1 MTSTVS
7 QGKVTTTD
15 GIALSAGF
23 DAIGFDLDG
32 VVYRG
37 PLPVPGAPETLNEL
51 HRRGIRLGYVTNNAQ
66 RPPKVVADQLTG
78 FGIDC
83 EAQDIVTSA
92 QATARLMGEALPS
105 GAEVL
110 VVGSLALVD
119 EVAAVGLVPA
129 AQSSPDTAAVIV
141 GFDPGLTWDQLNE
154 GCYAVQRGAVFYAC
168 NGDLTRPTDKGL
180 APGTGAVLL
189 AMGQALHVAPIMGG
203 KPARPLLDEARRRL
217 GAERP
222 LFVGDR
228 LDTDV
233 EGAHVAGWASLFV
246 LSGGNGPADLLAAPP
261 ARRPGYLAADVCGLL
276 EAPRVAVQ
284 DGETWR
290 CGQALAHAAF
300 DLAVVVDGP
309 LGTVGERLDALWA
322 VAHVAWRWAD
332 EGVTVD
338 AATALARI
346 GDVWHTANLV
356 P

>member
-1 MTSTVS
+1 M
-7 QGKVTTTD
+7 TTTD
-15 GIALSAGF
+15 GTLLSAGF

-66 RPPKVVADQLTG
+66 RPPRAVADQLIG

-92 QATARLMGEALPS
+92 QATAHLMGDALPS

-110 VVGSLALVD
+110 VVGSSALVD
-119 EVAAVGLVPA
+119 EVAAVGLVPVT
-129 AQSSPDTAAVIV
+129 QSSPATAAVVV
-141 GFDPGLTWDQLNE
+141 GFDPGLTWDRLNE
-154 GCYAVQRGAVFYAC
+154 GCYAVQRGAAFYAC

-180 APGTGAVLL
+180 APGMGAILL
-189 AMGQALHVAPIMGG
+189 AMAQALDVAPIMGG

-217 GAERP
+217 GGERP

-246 LSGGNGPADLLAAPP
+246 FSGGNGPADLVVAPP
-261 ARRPGYLAADVCGLL
+261 ARRPDYLAADVCGLL

-290 CGQALAHAAF
+290 CGRALAHAAF

-309 LGTVGERLDALWA
+309 LGTDGERLDALWA
-322 VAHVAWRWAD
+322 VANVAWHWAD
-332 EGVTVD
+332 KGMTAD
-338 AATALARI
+338 AVAALARI
-346 GDVWHTANLV
+346 GDVWRTASLV